1 MAPNLDF
8 IVHLD
13 KKLHASF
20 AETMGDVRSWLD
32 RCKIETVSFKPVTSA
47 ESGVGFDI
55 GFKREDEA
63 LRFERAFGQHSSTD
77 G

>member
-1 MAPNLDF
+1 MALSLHF

-13 KKLHASF
+13 KKPHASF
-20 AETMGDVRSWLD
+20 VETMGDVRSWLD
-32 RCKIETVSFKPVTSA
+32 RCQIESASFKPVTSA

-55 GFKREDEA
+55 GFKSEDEA
-63 LRFERAFGQHSSTD
+63 LRFERAFGQRSSTD